1 MQEHIAPSVET
12 TTTKGSLITKKRMLT
27 NKNGKFLGNFGRY
40 YCQCKQYWSKS
51 KILQAFEG
59 ALGFYMTR
67 RLKLRWDKRR
77 EMPRKTLLTLEL
89 YDDLSCC

>member
-27 NKNGKFLGNFGRY
+27 NKNGKFFGNFGRY

-59 ALGFYMTR
+59 ALGF
-67 RLKLRWDKRR
+67 
-77 EMPRKTLLTLEL
+77 L
-89 YDDLSCC
+89 YDQKTKAKVGQKERYAKENPTNTRVI